1 MLAIPFDT
9 FGASSR
15 KREVMGLYNS
25 TPPIEPLNTSRF
37 EVKRNRLLGD
47 ENARP
52 ANCNL
57 LQSLQRDNEI
67 RELRLTIEQKER
79 EIHEKDQLLQ
89 NLQLRLSAVDSK
101 IRQFDTLGKLF
112 MEQNTKLKAKEEE
125 VSNLSTVV
133 QKLIGENRALKNRLY
148 LHDREDM
155 INYLGN

>member
-1 MLAIPFDT
+1 M
-9 FGASSR
+9 
-15 KREVMGLYNS
+15 
-25 TPPIEPLNTSRF
+25 
-37 EVKRNRLLGD
+37 NRGD

-57 LQSLQRDNEI
+57 LQSLQRDNEMLQRYFLI
-67 RELRLTIEQKER
+67 TFRRELRLTIEQKER

-89 NLQLRLSAVDSK
+89 NLQLRLVGVSVMFHVQSAVDSK

-133 QKLIGENRALKNRLY
+133 QKQILFVVIDVDSLVKIGLSRTDSTSTIEK
-148 LHDREDM
+148 
-155 INYLGN
+155 I